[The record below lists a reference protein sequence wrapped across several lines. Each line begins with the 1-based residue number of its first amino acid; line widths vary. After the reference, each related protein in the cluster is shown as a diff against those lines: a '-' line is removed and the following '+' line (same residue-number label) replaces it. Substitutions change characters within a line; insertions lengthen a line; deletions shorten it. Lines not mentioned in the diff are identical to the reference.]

1 MQRPAPHLHHRRIS
15 RRASGGASLITA
27 SALLAVCLPAGTSAI
42 SPAHGEEQAAAAVSA
57 PASVPRGWIEPAP
70 AAEPAPAPTLAAS
83 NRPATLRHPDDARPL
98 RGQRIPDPPAAAS
111 FDARLISSFT
121 SSIQPLLLNRCA
133 TGSCHGGTDAAA
145 PQFQRQLFRGNIDR
159 QMTLANIDA
168 LTSVLRPDFDAR
180 RLLLAASTPHG
191 GGTRPPLSNH
201 QLHTLAIWVDAAL
214 AQQAT
219 WGQVELASFESPVP
233 AANQAPQAT
242 ASPGFPAQPTLEANR
257 FQQMLDNAANPQPLP
272 PPQEPAGIIPLE
284 ELPEA
289 QPAAK

>member
-1 MQRPAPHLHHRRIS
+1 MQCPAPRLYHET
-15 RRASGGASLITA
+15 ASLLTA
-27 SALLAVCLPAGTSAI
+27 TALLAACLPTWPNTI
-42 SPAHGEEQAAAAVSA
+42 SSAHGEEQAAAAVSA
-57 PASVPRGWIEPAP
+57 PASVPRGWIEPTA
-70 AAEPAPAPTLAAS
+70 AAEPAPSPTSAAS

-111 FDARLISSFT
+111 FDARLVSSFT
-121 SSIQPLLLNRCA
+121 SGIQPLLLNRCA
-133 TGSCHGGTDAAA
+133 TGNCHGGTDAAA

-159 QMTLANIDA
+159 HMTLANIDA

-191 GGTRPPLSNH
+191 GSNRPPLSNQ
-201 QLHTLAIWVDAAL
+201 QLHTLALWINAAL

-219 WGQVELASFESPVP
+219 WGQAELASFETPVP
-233 AANQAPQAT
+233 ASSEAPRAT
-242 ASPGFPAQPTLEANR
+242 GSPVSPAQPTLESNR

-289 QPAAK
+289 QPSAK